1 MIAYFD
7 SSALFKLF
15 LPEPGSDEALL
26 VWGSGIPRV
35 TSRLSHA
42 ELACAL
48 GAAVRQ
54 GRVDRPAVGVVDGT
68 FLRRNADLIEADDRI
83 VTAAAALGV
92 AYGLRG
98 GDAIHVS
105 SALSL
110 REFSPLVVSWDERQ
124 RAAARAEGL
133 PVYPETMTAA
143 SG

>member
-1 MIAYFD
+1 VIAYFD

-105 SALSL
+105 SALCL

>member
-105 SALSL
+105 SALCL

-124 RAAARAEGL
+124 RAAALAEGL